1 MSNGQQN
8 RVEVEI
14 NGERYTLVGDA
25 SPENMIKM
33 SLDVNEKIKQVMKRN
48 SRLSL
53 YKAAIL
59 VALNISEELYMLK
72 QEYDNLVSMMD
83 QDQEQEQER
92 EPERKKKRK

>member
-1 MSNGQQN
+1 MSNGQN

-33 SLDVNEKIKQVMKRN
+33 SLDVDEKIKQVMKRN
-48 SRLSL
+48 TRLSL

-59 VALNISEELYMLK
+59 VALNISEELHVMK
-72 QEYDNLVSMMD
+72 QEYGNLVSMM
-83 QDQEQEQER
+83 EQEQER
-92 EPERKKKRK
+92 EPDRKKRKK

>member
-1 MSNGQQN
+1 MSNGQN

-33 SLDVNEKIKQVMKRN
+33 SLDVNDKIKQVMKRN

-59 VALNISEELYMLK
+59 VALNISEELYILK
-72 QEYDNLVSMMD
+72 QEYNNLVSMI
-83 QDQEQEQER
+83 EEEQER
-92 EPERKKKRK
+92 EPERKKKRR